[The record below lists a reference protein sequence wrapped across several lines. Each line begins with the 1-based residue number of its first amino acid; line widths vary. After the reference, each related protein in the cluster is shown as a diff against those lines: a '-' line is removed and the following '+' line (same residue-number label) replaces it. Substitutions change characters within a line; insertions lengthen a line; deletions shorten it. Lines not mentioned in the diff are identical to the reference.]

1 MTKFQYYLARLDL
14 LVIQFV
20 NAQFCFIC
28 IPWATI
34 RYKYIKLLLNMAA
47 TITDRN
53 DKYSVKLWCDIM
65 RVVMKQLDKEIK
77 LKK

>member
-14 LVIQFV
+14 LVIQF
-20 NAQFCFIC
+20 CFIC
-28 IPWATI
+28 IPWAI

-53 DKYSVKLWCDIM
+53 DKYSVKLWYDIM

>member
-14 LVIQFV
+14 LVIQF
-20 NAQFCFIC
+20 CFIC

-34 RYKYIKLLLNMAA
+34 RCKYIKLLLNMAA

-53 DKYSVKLWCDIM
+53 DKYSVKLWYDIM

>member
-1 MTKFQYYLARLDL
+1 M
-14 LVIQFV
+14 V
-20 NAQFCFIC
+20 
-28 IPWATI
+28 
-34 RYKYIKLLLNMAA
+34 A